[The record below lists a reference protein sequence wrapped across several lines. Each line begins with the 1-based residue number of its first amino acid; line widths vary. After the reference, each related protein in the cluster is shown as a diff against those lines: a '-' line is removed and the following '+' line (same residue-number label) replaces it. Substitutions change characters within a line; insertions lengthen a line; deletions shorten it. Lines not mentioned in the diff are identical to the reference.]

1 LHPEAEVEVFGDLL
15 RSNLQGIC
23 ELSTEQVHSLYD
35 HYQILSRWNQVLNLS
50 SVRDLETAVVRHY
63 CESVFLAVNMPEV
76 ALSIADLGSG
86 GGFPGIPLAAMRP
99 DCNVTLIEAHQRKA
113 AFLKEATRAYK
124 NVRIIAKRSEQAE
137 GPFDWLVS
145 RAVAWEDVRKSVP
158 KLARNLALLTSRKNA
173 EGILTVRDVLWAPPL
188 QLPWGQNH
196 ILLRGT
202 IVSRGTC

>member
-1 LHPEAEVEVFGDLL
+1 MHPGAEVEVFGNLL

-23 ELSTEQVHSLYD
+23 ELSAEQVHSLYG

-63 CESVFLAVNMPEV
+63 CESVFLAVNMPKV

-99 DCNVTLIEAHQRKA
+99 DCDVTLIEAHQRKA

-124 NVRIIAKRSEQAE
+124 NVKVIAKRSEQAE

-145 RAVAWEDVRKSVP
+145 RAVAWEGVLKSVP
-158 KLARNLALLTSRKNA
+158 KLAHNVSLLTSLQDA
-173 EGILTVRDVLWAPPL
+173 EGILAVREFLWDPPL
-188 QLPWGQNH
+188 PLPWGPNH

-202 IVSRGTC
+202 VVSRGT

>member
-1 LHPEAEVEVFGDLL
+1 ML

-23 ELSTEQVHSLYD
+23 ELSAEQVRSLYG

-99 DCNVTLIEAHQRKA
+99 DCDVTLIEAHQRKA
-113 AFLKEATRAYK
+113 AFLKEATREYK
-124 NVRIIAKRSEQAE
+124 NVKVIAKRSEQAE

-145 RAVAWEDVRKSVP
+145 RAVACEDVLKSVP
-158 KLARNLALLTSRKNA
+158 KLARSVALLTSLKDA
-173 EGILTVRDVLWAPPL
+173 EGILAVRDVLWASPL
-188 QLPWGQNH
+188 PLPWGQNH

-202 IVSRGTC
+202 VVSRGT